1 MKGVF
6 NASVFIG
13 RPLYPADITT
23 TVSVYNAETD
33 ELVPTLWLDR
43 DGIDE
48 LANPHP
54 LAEDGVILFYADP
67 GRYNIVVEKGTQLY
81 REWPDVIISDSATS
95 GTPGIQSI
103 VAGTNVTVDDT
114 DPLNPVVSAT
124 GGGGGVNLSVTELSI
139 VSGVV
144 TVDLSLGSLF
154 TLDMSANVT
163 EWNFTNTPGEGNG
176 GSIMILVIQGDPART
191 LTLNE
196 GSAWT
201 DGSLTDLDTE
211 DGTLHLLAM
220 TSFDNWATVGATMGK
235 LLGVE
240 PPDPES
246 IYLELNNIDELS
258 TDYYLELT
266 GESGV
271 LELN

>member
-6 NASVFIG
+6 NASVFMG

-43 DGIDE
+43 DGVEE

-54 LAEDGVILFYADP
+54 LAEDGVILFYATP

-95 GTPGIQSI
+95 GTPGIQSV

-124 GGGGGVNLSVTELSI
+124 GGGGSGNVPAGGTTGQVLAKASNTNYDTEWVAAGGVGVSALSI

-144 TVDLSLGSLF
+144 TVNLALGNLF
-154 TLDMSANVT
+154 TLDMTNDVT
-163 EWNFTNTPGEGNG
+163 GWVFTNKPGVGSG
-176 GSIMILVIQGDPART
+176 GSIMIRVTQGSPPRSLFLPAGSEWTEGSLEGLDPA
-191 LTLNE
+191 
-196 GSAWT
+196 G
-201 DGSLTDLDTE
+201 GQVYV
-211 DGTLHLLAM
+211 LAM
-220 TSFDNWATVGATMGK
+220 TSFDNFSTVDATMAKRG
-235 LLGVE
+235 
-240 PPDPES
+240 S
-246 IYLELNNIDELS
+246 A
-258 TDYYLELT
+258 
-266 GESGV
+266 
-271 LELN
+271 